1 MTLFPIQWHQE
12 VPVCRRQ
19 DASFLSVPF
28 PMQEPSYSSKADLP
42 GKACHS
48 CSVCRMARGIV
59 HIILW
64 RICGIV
70 PDAQIHISG
79 GTESEILEKTDFSVY
94 VAECPPSIIFRCS
107 LVQFHDCHRVRHIV
121 LYVRRRMEQRT
132 RILRI
137 IVFSRCIRHIRRHSK
152 NCPPVYR
159 QMQEYP

>member
-1 MTLFPIQWHQE
+1 
-12 VPVCRRQ
+12 
-19 DASFLSVPF
+19 
-28 PMQEPSYSSKADLP
+28 
-42 GKACHS
+42 
-48 CSVCRMARGIV
+48 MARGIV

-137 IVFSRCIRHIRRHSK
+137 IVFSRCIRHIRRHSNTLFISLSNDQGYWKTISGEVFNLRYSK
-152 NCPPVYR
+152 NKKKIYSASDQQTSQPASDD
-159 QMQEYP
+159 EGLGSDD

>member
-1 MTLFPIQWHQE
+1 MASRSSCLPT
-12 VPVCRRQ
+12 
-19 DASFLSVPF
+19 ASFQFLF
-28 PMQEPSYSSKADLP
+28 QCKNLLIAQKQICLESSCLIVLP

-137 IVFSRCIRHIRRHSK
+137 IVFSRCIRHI
-152 NCPPVYR
+152 
-159 QMQEYP
+159 